1 MLSLLPAGTP
11 AVRTEQQQF
20 MKHLLS
26 ILAFCGLF
34 ATANAQTSATTT
46 ASEDVLVEHTCTAAC
61 AGGMHAYLHGQKGH
75 TCTTACAVAATTEPK
90 AAGCCAGKKASASCD
105 KGAGK
110 GDTKAEA
117 NLDGHKAAGCCAGKA
132 ASASCDK
139 GAGKGDAKAEA
150 HADDHAHA
158 SKDHACTTACADGK
172 HTYACGEK
180 GHECGAS
187 CQHKH

>member
-1 MLSLLPAGTP
+1 
-11 AVRTEQQQF
+11 

-26 ILAFCGLF
+26 ILAFVGLF
-34 ATANAQTSATTT
+34 ATTNAQTSATTT
-46 ASEDVLVEHTCTAAC
+46 APEDVLVEHTCTAAC
-61 AGGMHAYLHGQKGH
+61 AGEGHAYLHGQKGH
-75 TCTTACAVAATTEPK
+75 SCTEACNTAATTGPK
-90 AAGCCAGKKASASCD
+90 TAGCCAGKKAGASC
-105 KGAGK
+105 A
-110 GDTKAEA
+110 
-117 NLDGHKAAGCCAGKA
+117 
-132 ASASCDK
+132 K

-180 GHECGAS
+180 GHECGAT